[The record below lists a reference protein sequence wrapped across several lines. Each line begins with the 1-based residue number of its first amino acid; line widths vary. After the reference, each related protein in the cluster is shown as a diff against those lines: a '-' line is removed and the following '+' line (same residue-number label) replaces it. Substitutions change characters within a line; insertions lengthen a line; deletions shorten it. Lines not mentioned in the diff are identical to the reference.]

1 MFKAPWTHFFKSFF
15 WQIWILY
22 HCDWGNGK
30 RTTCPLELLVQL
42 IVIYIV
48 YFQNNYPEYNN
59 NVNKALD
66 YITRELDGSN
76 NLHAMAIATYVLSK
90 ANHNA
95 KVAFLQR
102 LDAMAVTEG
111 NSTKTF

>member
-1 MFKAPWTHFFKSFF
+1 MPLEPTFSKVFFLADLDFISL
-15 WQIWILY
+15 WL
-22 HCDWGNGK
+22 GK
-30 RTTCPLELLVQL
+30 RHRTTCSLELLVQL